1 MENTELSLSQIFAA
15 SQASFEKKIGEEV
28 KLFVHKD
35 YEAAARPRAGY
46 ETDKPNRVV
55 IKQTVREMNDFINF
69 VKEYMGD
76 STKLFYNDRTVTA
89 IFNYST
95 ADKPDY
101 CDSSADLTL
110 EKTTAYKAFAAV
122 AEGRKLTQ
130 KEFVKTLK
138 ELQTYIKTEEGTE
151 SEKIIELAAD
161 LQGIK
166 KVNSVSKN
174 TSNTFTIDAKVNSG
188 GLDTIELPKTITF
201 ALPVYKNDVK
211 EITEFEVELFA
222 TFEDD
227 NIGISLICYRI
238 EELTDSATKAMTDR
252 ICQELDGIPSFRV

>member
-55 IKQTVREMNDFINF
+55 IKQTVREMNDFIKF

-122 AEGRKLTQ
+122 AGGQKLTQ

-138 ELQTYIKTEEGTE
+138 ELQTYIK
-151 SEKIIELAAD
+151 SIDPIELVTLAQN
-161 LQGIK
+161 LQGVT
-166 KVNSVSKN
+166 KVNSMMTNSSRAIV
-174 TSNTFTIDAKVNSG
+174 IDAQVKG
-188 GLDTIELPKTITF
+188 GKLDSIELPEKLVF
-201 ALPVYKNDVK
+201 ELPVYKNDVG
-211 EITEFEVELFA
+211 TLTDFEVEVFA
-222 TFEDD
+222 DFEGESFGL
-227 NIGISLICYRI
+227 NLVCYRL
-238 EELTDSATKAMTDR
+238 EEIVEEATKAMTDR